1 MTRSIFFANLVVL
14 VLTKPQVR
22 VGIVPIFDGRS
33 TQEPI
38 TFTFTA
44 APPTTAGPTAAYPV
58 KYQNELPTLIPAGYQ
73 TALTDPNSSK
83 KNIFVNQWQ
92 QSPYQAVTNA
102 PTKPRTTPIYNQAQ
116 YYKAIQDGLISFQ
129 SAETVTTESPYKAM
143 WAQIADSWQ
152 QTKSNMVASG
162 VERDWRSLWTKL
174 SGSIEPFL
182 NNLAEQMGI
191 MFNTYIKQRSQNR
204 MRKIAAAQTMLR
216 PQLKY
221 PYRVVAE

>member
-1 MTRSIFFANLVVL
+1 MAVCLARRRVSVCRYLSKSIFFANLVVL

-73 TALTDPNSSK
+73 TVLTDPNSSK

-152 QTKSNMVASG
+152 QVSIPYFFGLMNLEIFEVYLVLLTRRTTANST
-162 VERDWRSLWTKL
+162 RDAEVFRSPEK
-174 SGSIEPFL
+174 
-182 NNLAEQMGI
+182 
-191 MFNTYIKQRSQNR
+191 
-204 MRKIAAAQTMLR
+204 
-216 PQLKY
+216 
-221 PYRVVAE
+221 

>member
-116 YYKAIQDGLISFQ
+116 YY
-129 SAETVTTESPYKAM
+129 
-143 WAQIADSWQ
+143 
-152 QTKSNMVASG
+152 TKSNMVASG